1 MLARPVAKVRV
12 SLYSVVELNEF
23 PFRDLR
29 PEEKRLD
36 SWKEIAAYL
45 NRGVRT
51 VQRWERTAGLPI
63 HRVPH
68 EKRGGVYAL
77 SGELHAW
84 WKGCGNR
91 LDDEP
96 PASPRDMGNA
106 ARANRLLFL
115 KRHWAHVAS
124 GLALVLSIA
133 VALWAVGRSS
143 RPATQAIKLVPLTT
157 YPGIESYPAFS
168 PDGGRIAFTWQ
179 REDESSSGVYTQVI
193 GAGGAPLQLA
203 PSGTRPA
210 WSPDGRFVS
219 YFRSKAAGTDW
230 DLALVPALGG
240 PERVLAQIP
249 ALTYLPG
256 PFQAWTPDGTRIIV
270 PELVRPAGPYVLT
283 AISVANGE
291 RRRLTDPPPQSY
303 GDAAPTISKD
313 GRSLAFIRASS
324 QAVDDI
330 FVQRLDPARAPR
342 RLTRLGWLMRDLFWD
357 GGGHDVLFAV
367 DSGGTRRLW
376 RVPADE
382 TGQPRLVTSV
392 NVLGDH
398 TAISPRGDRL
408 VYADLRH
415 NLNIWRQ
422 AVPQPGEMPQPAI
435 KLISSTRV
443 DANPRISPDGKR
455 IAFGSDRT
463 GSFEIW
469 LADIDGSRTV
479 QLTALGSYSGTP
491 RWSPDSSQI
500 AFDTRVNGNADICV
514 VSADSGRVRQLTR
527 EPSDEL
533 VPSWSRDG
541 KWIYFISNRSG
552 LDQLWKMPVDGGPA
566 IQITRGG
573 AADGIESTDGKF
585 VYFARSFGVTSVWRV
600 PSGGGPE
607 QEVFDGLL
615 FPLSFEVSSTGIY
628 YLRAPTAA
636 DPSRALVFYSFQN
649 RESRRLAAIDKHPD
663 NGLGVSPD
671 GKWFLFAAAEQISGG
686 LMMIE
691 NFR

>member
-1 MLARPVAKVRV
+1 
-12 SLYSVVELNEF
+12 
-23 PFRDLR
+23 
-29 PEEKRLD
+29 
-36 SWKEIAAYL
+36 
-45 NRGVRT
+45 
-51 VQRWERTAGLPI
+51 
-63 HRVPH
+63 
-68 EKRGGVYAL
+68 
-77 SGELHAW
+77 
-84 WKGCGNR
+84 
-91 LDDEP
+91 
-96 PASPRDMGNA
+96 
-106 ARANRLLFL
+106 
-115 KRHWAHVAS
+115 
-124 GLALVLSIA
+124 
-133 VALWAVGRSS
+133 
-143 RPATQAIKLVPLTT
+143 
-157 YPGIESYPAFS
+157 
-168 PDGGRIAFTWQ
+168 
-179 REDESSSGVYTQVI
+179 
-193 GAGGAPLQLA
+193 
-203 PSGTRPA
+203 
-210 WSPDGRFVS
+210 
-219 YFRSKAAGTDW
+219 
-230 DLALVPALGG
+230 
-240 PERVLAQIP
+240 
-249 ALTYLPG
+249 
-256 PFQAWTPDGTRIIV
+256 
-270 PELVRPAGPYVLT
+270 
-283 AISVANGE
+283 
-291 RRRLTDPPPQSY
+291 
-303 GDAAPTISKD
+303 
-313 GRSLAFIRASS
+313 
-324 QAVDDI
+324 
-330 FVQRLDPARAPR
+330 
-342 RLTRLGWLMRDLFWD
+342 
-357 GGGHDVLFAV
+357 
-367 DSGGTRRLW
+367 
-376 RVPADE
+376 
-382 TGQPRLVTSV
+382 
-392 NVLGDH
+392 
-398 TAISPRGDRL
+398 
-408 VYADLRH
+408 
-415 NLNIWRQ
+415 
-422 AVPQPGEMPQPAI
+422 MPQPAI